1 GGAGDAK
8 IKVLEAGGDTKTK
21 LAYNFVLNKTQTIVA
36 TVGEEVIGPDVP
48 PDQGKQP
55 TLKMTCAITPK
66 KKLDGGKTQV
76 ELKITKFEVVGV
88 DQAKIAPLAS
98 GLTKI
103 TASFTVSANG
113 ETGDLDMGGADQLP
127 RGSESIVGMLARVQA
142 TLYIPVPPTPV
153 GPGAKWRALASGNE
167 AQVESTYTLDGKT
180 DAGWDVKIDTDTM
193 APPKVLQDPRSGKK
207 VTIKIHGKAHYAAT
221 TLFDGPAFK

>member
-21 LAYNFVLNKTQTIVA
+21 LAYNFVLNKTQPIVD

-76 ELKITKFEVVGV
+76 ELKITKFEVGGV

-113 ETGDLDMGGADQLP
+113 ETGDLDMGGADQ
-127 RGSESIVGMLARVQA
+127 LARVQA

-180 DAGWDVKIDTDTM
+180 DAGWDV
-193 APPKVLQDPRSGKK
+193 
-207 VTIKIHGKAHYAAT
+207 
-221 TLFDGPAFK
+221 